1 MAEEEIPMETD
12 AIALE
17 DSEDTNV
24 TDVEISSLIGFV
36 QDCYNRAEDYRYQD
50 EERWTRAYRKLS
62 GSVWP

>member
-24 TDVEISSLIGFV
+24 QMLK
-36 QDCYNRAEDYRYQD
+36 YH
-50 EERWTRAYRKLS
+50 L
-62 GSVWP
+62 